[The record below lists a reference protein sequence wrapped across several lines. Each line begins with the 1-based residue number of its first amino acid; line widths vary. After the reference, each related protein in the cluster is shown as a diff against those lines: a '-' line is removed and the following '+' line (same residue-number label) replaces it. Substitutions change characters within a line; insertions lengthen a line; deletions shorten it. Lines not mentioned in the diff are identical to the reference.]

1 MDYMD
6 FRWSLLGVYKE
17 STRSTWSLHG
27 VHKDLWGSVKYS
39 EFILENL
46 QTGCIH
52 PPKSPMAS
60 PVFFIKKKDGGLH
73 IIQNY
78 GTLNAMTVKN
88 HYPLP
93 LISDLIN
100 QLHDARYFTKLDM

>member
-39 EFILENL
+39 CVPERFSHFDALDAY
-46 QTGCIH
+46 
-52 PPKSPMAS
+52 KS
-60 PVFFIKKKDGGLH
+60 FF
-73 IIQNY
+73 
-78 GTLNAMTVKN
+78 VN
-88 HYPLP
+88 HYADHHVYE
-93 LISDLIN
+93 LITS
-100 QLHDARYFTKLDM
+100 

>member
-39 EFILENL
+39 IIPHWFGILARDTSSNGL
-46 QTGCIH
+46 TGY
-52 PPKSPMAS
+52 SGS
-60 PVFFIKKKDGGLH
+60 G
-73 IIQNY
+73 N
-78 GTLNAMTVKN
+78 
-88 HYPLP
+88 
-93 LISDLIN
+93 
-100 QLHDARYFTKLDM
+100 